1 MKRFL
6 RRMAGTRVAGLLS
19 VTTLHSVIAE
29 DVEQLETEGRNV
41 LFDFIDVVFGN
52 AHFFA
57 LLLLGRNCKYFSISF
72 SIFTDFEEDSLP

>member
-1 MKRFL
+1 
-6 RRMAGTRVAGLLS
+6 MAGTRIAGLFS
-19 VTTLHSVIAE
+19 VATLHSVIAE

-57 LLLLGRNCKYFSISF
+57 LLLLGRNCKYFKISF
-72 SIFTDFEEDSLP
+72 TYFFFFFTDFEGDSLP